1 MKKQNPWISLKK
13 EEKHKILEFSE
24 KYKNFLSTIKT
35 EREVIHYSIK
45 KAKEKR
51 FICSYEKKELKPGD
65 KIFYTCRDKNIAI
78 VFIGKESIENGIN
91 FIVSHTDSPRLD
103 AKPSPIS
110 EENEFALLKTNYYGG
125 IKKYQWLSIPLS
137 IRGVVFLKNED
148 KIEIN
153 IGDNKNDPVFVI
165 PDILPHLDKK
175 VQRDKK
181 SEEIIE
187 GENLKIIIG
196 SLPIET
202 KEKDK
207 VKLAILD
214 LINKKY
220 KIEEEDFV
228 SAEIEIVPAGEAKD
242 VGLDRALIGGYGQD
256 DKVCVYTSL
265 EAILSL
271 EETPNKTAVCFL
283 VDKEEIGST
292 GSTGLNSR
300 YLEFFV
306 SDILSKLEGNKYNNL
321 FVQKVLWNSK
331 SISADVC
338 GAINPLF
345 KSVHDEQNAPKIGYG
360 IPIMKYTGHG
370 GKYMASDADAE
381 LVFYIRNLLNKNKI
395 AWQVATLGKVEE
407 GGGGTVAKF
416 LAHYGIRTIDM
427 GPGVISM
434 HSPFEITSKFD
445 VHTSYMA
452 YKAFFQG

>member
-1 MKKQNPWISLKK
+1 MRKQNPWLSLNE
-13 EEKHKILEFSE
+13 EEKSRILEFSE
-24 KYKNFLSTIKT
+24 QYKNFLSTIKT
-35 EREVIHYSIK
+35 EREAVRYAAQ
-45 KAKEKR
+45 KAEEKG
-51 FICSYEKKELKPGD
+51 FTCSCETKELKAGD
-65 KIFYTCRDKNIAI
+65 KIYYTCRGKNIAI
-78 VFIGKESIENGIN
+78 VFVGKEPIENGMH

-103 AKPSPIS
+103 AKPSPIK
-110 EENEFALLKTNYYGG
+110 EENEFALIKTNYYGG

-153 IGDNKNDPVFVI
+153 IGDDKNDPVFVI

-175 VQRDKK
+175 IQRDKK

-202 KEKDK
+202 KEKEK

-228 SAEIEIVPAGEAKD
+228 SAEIEIVPAGPARD
-242 VGLDRALIGGYGQD
+242 VGFDRALIGGYGQD
-256 DKVCVYTSL
+256 DRVCVYTSL
-265 EAILSL
+265 EAILNL

-306 SDILSKLEGNKYNNL
+306 SDILFKLESARYGDL
-321 FVQKVLWNSK
+321 LVQKALWNSK

-345 KSVHDEQNAPKIGYG
+345 HSVHDEQNAPKIGYG

-381 LVFYIRNLLNKNKI
+381 LVFYIRNLLNKNNI
-395 AWQVATLGKVEE
+395 AWQVATLGKVDE

-416 LAHYGIRTIDM
+416 LSHYGIRTIDM

-445 VHTSYMA
+445 VYTSYMA

>member
-1 MKKQNPWISLKK
+1 MRKQNPWISLN
-13 EEKHKILEFSE
+13 EVEKSKILDFSE
-24 KYKNFLSTIKT
+24 QYKNFLSTIKT
-35 EREVIHYSIK
+35 EREAVHYAEQR
-45 KAKEKR
+45 AKEKG
-51 FICSYEKKELKPGD
+51 FTCSCEKKELKAGD
-65 KIFYTCRDKNIAI
+65 KVFYTCRGKNIAL
-78 VFIGKESIENGIN
+78 VFVGREPVENGMN

-103 AKPSPIS
+103 AKPSPIT
-110 EENEFALLKTNYYGG
+110 EEKEFALIKTNYYGG

-148 KIEIN
+148 KVEIN
-153 IGDNKNDPVFVI
+153 IGDNEDDPVFVI
-165 PDILPHLDKK
+165 PDILPHLDRK

-202 KEKDK
+202 EEKEK

-220 KIEEEDFV
+220 KIEEEDFI
-228 SAEIEIVPAGEAKD
+228 SAEIEIVPAGKARD
-242 VGLDRALIGGYGQD
+242 VGLDGALIGGYGQD
-256 DKVCVYTSL
+256 DRVCVYTSL
-265 EAILSL
+265 KAILDL
-271 EETPNKTAVCFL
+271 EETPNRTSVCFL

-300 YLEFFV
+300 YLEYFV
-306 SDILSKLEGNKYNNL
+306 SDILFKLESSKYNDL
-321 FVQKVLWNSK
+321 LVQRALWNSK

-345 KSVHDEQNAPKIGYG
+345 HSVHDEQNAPKIGYG
-360 IPIMKYTGHG
+360 IPIMKYTGNG

-381 LVFYIRNLLNKNKI
+381 LVLYVRNILNRNNI

-445 VHTSYMA
+445 VYTSYMA
-452 YKAFFQG
+452 YKAFFKG

>member
-1 MKKQNPWISLKK
+1 MRKQNPWISLNE
-13 EEKHKILEFSE
+13 EEKNKILEFSE
-24 KYKNFLSTIKT
+24 QYKNFLSNAKT
-35 EREVIHYSIK
+35 EREAVRYATQ
-45 KAKEKR
+45 KAKEKG
-51 FICSYEKKELKPGD
+51 FTCSCETKELKAGD
-65 KIFYTCRDKNIAI
+65 KIFYTCRGKNIAL
-78 VFIGKESIENGIN
+78 VFVGKEPIENGMN

-103 AKPSPIS
+103 AKPSPIT
-110 EENEFALLKTNYYGG
+110 EENEFALIKTNYYGG

-148 KIEIN
+148 KVEIN
-153 IGDNKNDPVFVI
+153 IGDDKNDPVFVI

-202 KEKDK
+202 KEKEK

-228 SAEIEIVPAGEAKD
+228 SAEIEIVPAGAARD
-242 VGLDRALIGGYGQD
+242 VGFDRALIGGYGQD
-256 DKVCVYTSL
+256 DRVCAYTSL
-265 EAILSL
+265 EAILNL
-271 EETPNKTAVCFL
+271 EETPGKTAVCFL

-306 SDILSKLEGNKYNNL
+306 SDILFKLEGDRYSDL
-321 FVQKVLWNSK
+321 LVQRTLWNSR

-345 KSVHDEQNAPKIGYG
+345 RSVHDEQNAPRIGYG

-381 LVFYIRNLLNKNKI
+381 LVFYIRNLLNKNNI

-445 VHTSYMA
+445 VYTSYMA